1 MVFIDASRYY
11 IDQPSVVIVG
21 KPSATLADKLEK
33 DEKARLAEQVK
44 KLGPEG
50 LEEAVKRLEEAKA
63 EHSKPIPTDVLSSFP
78 VPDVK
83 SIFWIPVQSVQEPGK
98 GRQLNS
104 KYKSTNGALQKYI
117 ESDGRP
123 LPFFIQYDH
132 VEVRTANFQPSTS

>member
-1 MVFIDASRYY
+1 M
-11 IDQPSVVIVG
+11 
-21 KPSATLADKLEK
+21 EK

-44 KLGPEG
+44 KLGPVG
-50 LEEAVKRLEEAKA
+50 LEEAARKLEEAKV

-98 GRQLNS
+98 GRTVNS
-104 KYKSTNGALQKYI
+104 RYESTNGTLQRYI

-123 LPFFIQYDH
+123 LPFFVQYDH
-132 VEVRTANFQPSTS
+132 VEVRTA

>member
-1 MVFIDASRYY
+1 MCAFRYY
-11 IDQPSVVIVG
+11 IDQPSVVIIG
-21 KPSATLADKLEK
+21 KPSAMLADKLER

-50 LEEAVKRLEEAKA
+50 LEEAVKKLEEAKG

-78 VPDVK
+78 IPDVK

-98 GRQLNS
+98 GRKVNS
-104 KYKSTNGALQKYI
+104 RYKSTNGTLQKYI

-123 LPFFIQYDH
+123 LPFFVQYDH
-132 VEVRTANFQPSTS
+132 VEVRTVYFRPTTC